1 MIEIIDNKCDFCGI
15 CAGVCP
21 VNCIDVKESDI
32 IIDHQVCINCDL
44 CVFICP
50 IEVLKSVEV

>member
-1 MIEIIDNKCDFCGI
+1 MIEIIDNKCDFCGT

-21 VNCIDVKESDI
+21 VNCINVEENDI
-32 IIDHQVCINCDL
+32 IINHQTCINCDL